1 MQTNCRCCQEED
13 REKKPRGNDWQ
24 KKKTK
29 RAYCTCNGG
38 RYYIFSCLALRTTY
52 CCGRKGGKYVV
63 TRTSHRKENR
73 GLENRIYP
81 KYGGGG
87 GNRSGLALP
96 LYPRLLLP
104 REILLEG
111 DIYFLFLYSGGTVH
125 STWNTGPP
133 DSSYILNGSGREG
146 KFLEMRKFLAEN
158 FSILLF
164 LFCSPPGGALGEQR
178 RPLSSSS
185 SSSSSSF
192 PKSKVSPRMQ
202 IFKVRN
208 GYWGEWTVGVVVL
221 QQTSFRKEKVIKQY
235 FFKFMTFCTSVHTF
249 SKPWDRIPCC
259 QSNQE
264 TKIFSCPTS
273 AKEEQTRI
281 HPNLLFRENDHLPLF

>member
-1 MQTNCRCCQEED
+1 MEKRKKEE
-13 REKKPRGNDWQ
+13 REGKKHADKLQVLSGGGSRKKPRGNDWQ
-24 KKKTK
+24 KKKKK
-29 RAYCTCNGG
+29 RAHCTCNGG
-38 RYYIFSCLALRTTY
+38 RYYIFSCLALLTY
-52 CCGRKGGKYVV
+52 CCGRKKGKYVV

-81 KYGGGG
+81 KYEGGG

-178 RPLSSSS
+178 RPLSSPF
-185 SSSSSSF
+185 SSSSSF

-208 GYWGEWTVGVVVL
+208 GYWGKWTVGVVVL
-221 QQTSFRKEKVIKQY
+221 QQTSFRKEKMNKQY
-235 FFKFMTFCTSVHTF
+235 FLCSGLFAYIFKTLGQNSMLPKQSRDKDLFVSHFCQGRANPHS
-249 SKPWDRIPCC
+249 S
-259 QSNQE
+259 
-264 TKIFSCPTS
+264 
-273 AKEEQTRI
+273 
-281 HPNLLFRENDHLPLF
+281 